1 MLLFSFSQPTRIV
14 WSIKSAF
21 RRRME
26 DTISNI
32 HMPGCL
38 WHILSSFATFWYM
51 LRIQCHTAGQT
62 VPFLLLEM
70 IMHLSHIG
78 TALNQDF
85 CTTTSQK
92 PVKTLSMQNLFMYK
106 LESVFVFI
114 IVSRLLCLTRC
125 INFFYSHEEESL
137 TWLRAKQFYV

>member
-1 MLLFSFSQPTRIV
+1 
-14 WSIKSAF
+14 
-21 RRRME
+21 
-26 DTISNI
+26 
-32 HMPGCL
+32 
-38 WHILSSFATFWYM
+38 M

-62 VPFLLLEM
+62 VPFLSLEM

-92 PVKTLSMQNLFMYK
+92 PVNTLSMQNLFMYK

-125 INFFYSHEEESL
+125 INFFL
-137 TWLRAKQFYV
+137 FT